1 MGLVEAGGGGGRQG
15 QRGTSWHSEPEL
27 LTAANEA
34 SRRCAAKRTPAE
46 GSAAQEQRQC
56 HHRKVHKA
64 QRWWWTGSPT
74 VAASCHVPFTSLFQ
88 LAEHDSSGQALVRA
102 PVVLSSV
109 SHELQNLLVLN
120 SACT

>member
-1 MGLVEAGGGGGRQG
+1 MGLVEAGGGGRRG
-15 QRGTSWHSEPEL
+15 QRGTSWHSEL

-34 SRRCAAKRTPAE
+34 SRRRAAKRTPAE
-46 GSAAQEQRQC
+46 GSAAQEQRQRQC
-56 HHRKVHKA
+56 RHRKVQKA

-120 SACT
+120 SSCT